1 MAFFE
6 LEFMR
11 QIQYR
16 RVGGPGFSTTVNTSF
31 AGAESRNKNWSLARA
46 EWTASII
53 TPAADQRPTMNQQ
66 QFIDALN
73 AFFLNVSGRGDSFR
87 LFDHVDNKATGAIL
101 GTGNG
106 TLAVFQ
112 LVKTYSIGGR
122 TYTRTIYKP
131 ITPDIAN
138 YQGVA
143 LAQTVVPYFNGTPVA
158 GGAWTVDATTGL
170 VTFAP
175 VPGAGVVVSA
185 DCQFHFP
192 VRFDT
197 DKLPI
202 QVEESDVAG
211 GNPIISVNSFKL
223 VETRAPTF

>member
-1 MAFFE
+1 MSFFE
-6 LEFMR
+6 LEFPR

-16 RVGGPGFSTTVNTSF
+16 RVGGPGFSTTVNTSY
-31 AGAESRNKNWSLARA
+31 AGAENRNKNWSIARS
-46 EWTASII
+46 EWTCSII
-53 TPAADQRPTMNQQ
+53 TPSLDQRPNMNQQ
-66 QFIDALN
+66 QFVDALN
-73 AFFLNVSGRGDSFR
+73 AFFLNVSGRGDAFR
-87 LFDHVDNKATGAIL
+87 LFDHVDNQATGAIL
-101 GTGNG
+101 GTGNAS
-106 TLAVFQ
+106 LAVFQ

-122 TYTRTIYKP
+122 TYTRTINKP

-143 LAQTVVPYFNGTPVA
+143 LAQTVKPYFNGVAVA

-175 VPGAGVVVSA
+175 VPGLGVVVTA

-202 QVEESDVAG
+202 QIEESDVQG

-223 VETRAPTF
+223 VEVRAPKF